1 MKSLLWAAVFIV
13 AVAVGAPGVRA
24 ADLGYG
30 PDDRYSSPY
39 DDPRY
44 RDLYGPSSP
53 RETQRY
59 TYEER
64 TYRPPVP
71 PYNGYRDEDY
81 APVPRRYTEDYR
93 FGTSCLPRHEARRR
107 LRDEGWGDFHDLEL
121 TPNIAILR
129 ARRPNGDLFDLR
141 IDRCTGAV
149 VHARPIGHAVPGPF
163 AYGPRRWP
171 RPYF

>member
-1 MKSLLWAAVFIV
+1 MKSLLLAAGLIA
-13 AVAVGAPGVRA
+13 AVAVSAPGVRA
-24 ADLGYG
+24 ADLQYG
-30 PDDRYSSPY
+30 PGDRYSSPY

-44 RDLYGPSSP
+44 RDQYGPSP

-71 PYNGYRDEDY
+71 PYNAYRHDEYVPEPGRY
-81 APVPRRYTEDYR
+81 AEDHR
-93 FGTSCLPRHEARRR
+93 FGAQCLPRHEARRR

-121 TPNIAILR
+121 RPDAAVLR
-129 ARRPNGDLFDLR
+129 ARRPNGDLYDLR
-141 IDRCTGAV
+141 VDRCTGAV
-149 VHARPIGHAVPGPF
+149 VHARPVEHAVPGPF
-163 AYGPRRWP
+163 AFGPRRWA